1 MKKKNRKNEPK
12 ERFPMEP
19 SQEDEQR
26 QKLYMKIKNQLDQ
39 ISDEKIRQLHDFL
52 DKNED
57 RNIFQ
62 DLQNNN

>member
-19 SQEDEQR
+19 SQEDEPR

>member
-1 MKKKNRKNEPK
+1 
-12 ERFPMEP
+12 MEP
-19 SQEDEQR
+19 SQEDEPR